1 MNETI
6 KKYLL
11 GSTVIT
17 GMMVAGISAP
27 AYAQDTEQSDII
39 VTGTRI
45 TRPNLVAASP
55 VTTIDRDELL
65 NTGVT
70 DIGDL
75 IQSIPSMSGSP
86 IGTTTNNGG
95 NGSVRVN
102 LRGLGTSRTLTLVNG
117 QRTVDGG
124 DFQTIPAIMIERLD
138 VLKDGASAVYG
149 ADAVAGVIN
158 IITRDEFDGLELSA
172 QHSVWDNTNNGEQT
186 TISGLAGKT
195 FDQGSFV
202 FGAEYVKQKEVYQ
215 RDTPWDFFQDS
226 YYIYPGGCEAQVA
239 AGYDGTPTGGCYP
252 IGSSRIP
259 ESRLGFLTQGTFLV
273 GTPAT
278 EDYEVGL
285 ITPHDGRN
293 YNYAP
298 VNYVQTPYNKLNAYA
313 QGKFDISDTTQFKF
327 EIRGNRR
334 ESAQELAPQPYNSP
348 TDPAHDGVFNGVAY
362 SGISE
367 DNYYL
372 RRAVDSY
379 NASLGLELG
388 DEGALAY
395 EPIRDARR
403 RMIETTRRF
412 EQSVSQ
418 IQSVFSLEGE
428 RDGVKWDIY
437 ANYGFRNFSQQDFG
451 QFSGP
456 NLFNALGPSAD
467 LDGDGR
473 PECYT
478 DINDASTLIAGC
490 VPLNF
495 FGGGSVVRGT
505 GEITAQ
511 TLTQDMIDYVG
522 TQTNDTTDTEFVAT
536 GFGLSGDAW
545 ELPGGAIG
553 WAAGAGLWTQ
563 SLKDIPDSAK
573 QGGTVTGN
581 TGAATSGSLKNL
593 HAYGELLLPVYDNGT
608 QKLEL
613 KGGLRYDDFEDIGG
627 KTTYQIG
634 GNAQI
639 NDMIRL
645 RGTYGTVFRVPTVF
659 DLFQGA
665 TDSFPQ
671 YNDPC
676 RTNGPNSTT
685 LTPAVGCAQGVVQL
699 DTQVLASV
707 GGNPFLQPEEG
718 DSLTLGA
725 VFQPDLANHNISL
738 TVDYYKMNVTD
749 GISSV
754 GINQTLT
761 ECYVNQ
767 NPGACSLVTR
777 RADYSIAQVIDT
789 QLNVA
794 KDLAEGIDTEI
805 RWNTDLGFAELDASM
820 IWTHVLERSFQN
832 FEGAEVDDYTG
843 LYIGSSFPEDKF
855 NYGIG
860 LTKGMF
866 SVNYRGEY
874 IKGTDNAAAF
884 IPSYI
889 QEVDTK
895 LYHDITFNADLEDFG
910 TRVSAGVTNLTNEAP
925 PYIDAGFNA
934 STDPTTYRT
943 FGRGF
948 FVRGTKTF

>member
-11 GSTVIT
+11 GSTVIA
-17 GMMVAGISAP
+17 GMMVASIAAP
-27 AYAQDTEQSDII
+27 AYAQDNDEDETDII

-55 VTTIDRDELL
+55 VTTIDRNELL
-65 NTGVT
+65 DTGVT

-75 IQSIPSMSGSP
+75 VQSIPSMSGSP

-95 NGSVRVN
+95 NGGVFVN
-102 LRGLGTSRTLTLVNG
+102 LRGLGTSRSLTLVNG

-124 DFQTIPAIMIERLD
+124 DFQTIPGLMIERID
-138 VLKDGASAVYG
+138 ILKDGASAVYG

-158 IITRDEFDGLELSA
+158 VITRDEFDGIEVSA
-172 QHSVWDNTNNGEQT
+172 QHSLWENTNNGEQT
-186 TISGLAGKT
+186 TLSALAGKT

-202 FGAEYVKQKEVYQ
+202 FGAEYVKQEEAYQ

-226 YYIYPGGCEAQVA
+226 YYIYPGGCEEQVA
-239 AGYDGTPTGGCYP
+239 AGYGNGGCYP

-273 GTPAT
+273 GTPAGA
-278 EDYEVGL
+278 DYEVGL

-298 VNYVQTPYNKLNAYA
+298 VNYVQTPYDKLNAYA
-313 QGKFDISDTTQFKF
+313 QGKFDVSDTTQFKF

-362 SGISE
+362 SGISQ

-372 RRAVDSY
+372 RRAVDAY
-379 NASLGLELG
+379 NASLGLNLG
-388 DEGALAY
+388 DPGALAY
-395 EPIRDARR
+395 EPVRDARR

-418 IQSVFSLEGE
+418 IQSVVSLDGE
-428 RDGVKWDIY
+428 LDGVKWDVY

-478 DINDASTLIAGC
+478 DINDPSTLIAGC

-495 FGGGSVVRGT
+495 FGGGSVDRAT
-505 GEITAQ
+505 GNITAQ
-511 TLTQDMIDYVG
+511 TLTQDMIDYVS
-522 TQTNDTTDTEFVAT
+522 TETNDTTDSEFVAA

-545 ELPGGAIG
+545 ELPAGTLG
-553 WAAGAGLWTQ
+553 WAAGAGLWSQ
-563 SLKDIPDSAK
+563 SLTDTPDSAK

-581 TGAATSGSLKNL
+581 TGAATSGKLSNL
-593 HAYGELLLPVYDNGT
+593 HVYGELLVPVYDNGT

-613 KGGLRYDDFEDIGG
+613 KGGARYDEFADIGG
-627 KTTYQIG
+627 KATYQIG
-634 GNAQI
+634 GTGQI
-639 NDMIRL
+639 LDSLRV

-676 RTNGPNSTT
+676 RTNGPNGTT
-685 LTPAVGCAQGVVQL
+685 VTPAAGCAQGVVQL

-707 GGNPFLQPEEG
+707 GGNPFLQPETG

-725 VFQPDLANHNISL
+725 VFQPNLGDHNVSL
-738 TVDYYKMNVTD
+738 TVDYFKMNIED
-749 GISSV
+749 GISSIGV
-754 GINQTLT
+754 NQTLT
-761 ECYVNQ
+761 ECYVNL
-767 NPGACSLVTR
+767 NPGACALVTR
-777 RADYSIAQVIDT
+777 RADYSIAQVLDT

-794 KDLAEGIDTEI
+794 SDTAEGVDTEV
-805 RWNTDLGFAELDASM
+805 RWNYDAGFAELDASL
-820 IWTHVLERSFQN
+820 IWTHLLERN
-832 FEGAEVDDYTG
+832 FVRFSGAPVAEFAGQYV
-843 LYIGSSFPEDKF
+843 GSSFPEDKF
-855 NYGIG
+855 NYALG
-860 LTKGMF
+860 LSKGMF
-866 SVNYRGEY
+866 NLIYRGEF
-874 IKGTDNAAAF
+874 IKGTENSASF
-884 IPSYI
+884 IPTYI
-889 QEVDTK
+889 QQVDDK
-895 LYHDITFNADLEDFG
+895 LFHDITLNMDVEKYGARL
-910 TRVSAGVTNLTNEAP
+910 SAGVTNFTNEAP
-925 PYIDAGFNA
+925 PYIDGGFNA

>member
-1 MNETI
+1 M
-6 KKYLL
+6 
-11 GSTVIT
+11 IT
-17 GMMVAGISAP
+17 SMLAAGFAATP
-27 AYAQDTEQSDII
+27 AYAQDADAEADNIV

-45 TRPNLVAASP
+45 VRPNLVAASP
-55 VTTIDRDELL
+55 VTTIDRQELL
-65 NTGVT
+65 STGVT

-75 IQSIPSMSGSP
+75 VQSIPSMSGSP

-95 NGSVRVN
+95 NGTVRVN

-124 DFQTIPAIMIERLD
+124 DFQTIPSIMIDRID

-158 IITRDEFDGLELSA
+158 VITRDEFDGIEVSA
-172 QHSVWDNTNNGEQT
+172 QHSLWDNTNGGEQT
-186 TISGLAGKT
+186 TLSALAGKT
-195 FDQGSFV
+195 FDKGSFV

-226 YYIYPGGCEAQVA
+226 FYIYPGGCEAQVA
-239 AGYDGTPTGGCYP
+239 SAYDGTPTGGCYP
-252 IGSSRIP
+252 VGSSRIP

-273 GTPAT
+273 GTPADT
-278 EDYEVGL
+278 DYEVGL

-313 QGKFDISDTTQFKF
+313 QGAFDVNDSTQFKF

-334 ESAQELAPQPYNSP
+334 ESSQELAPQPYNSP
-348 TDPAHDGVFNGVAY
+348 TDPAHNGVFNGTPY
-362 SGISE
+362 SGISQ

-372 RRAVDSY
+372 RRAVDLY
-379 NASLGLELG
+379 NTSLGLNLG
-388 DEGALAY
+388 DDGALAY
-395 EPIRDARR
+395 EPVRDARR

-428 RDGVKWDIY
+428 LDGVNWDVY

-467 LDGDGR
+467 LDNDGR
-473 PECYT
+473 PECYG
-478 DINDASTLIAGC
+478 DITDASTLIAGC

-495 FGGGSVVRGT
+495 FGGGAVDRST
-505 GEITAQ
+505 GVIQAQ
-511 TLTQDMIDYVG
+511 TLTQDMIDYVAIE
-522 TQTNDTTDTEFVAT
+522 TNDTTDTEFVAT

-545 ELPGGAIG
+545 ELPAGTIG
-553 WAAGAGLWTQ
+553 WAAGAGLWSQ

-581 TGAATSGSLKNL
+581 TGAATSGKLNNL
-593 HAYGELLLPVYDNGT
+593 HVYGELLLPIYDNGT

-613 KGGLRYDDFEDIGG
+613 KGGARYDDFDNIGG
-627 KTTYQIG
+627 KATYQVG
-634 GNAQI
+634 GNFQLTDTLRA
-639 NDMIRL
+639 
-645 RGTYGTVFRVPTVF
+645 RGTYGTVFRVPDVF
-659 DLFQGA
+659 DLFQGP
-665 TDSFPQ
+665 TDGFPQ

-676 RTNGPNSTT
+676 RTNNPSGGT

-699 DTQVLASV
+699 DTQVLAIN
-707 GGNPFLQPEEG
+707 GGNPFLKPEQG
-718 DSLTLGA
+718 DSLTLGV
-725 VFQPDLANHNISL
+725 VFQPDFIEDHNISL

-754 GINQTLT
+754 GINQTLQ

-767 NPGACSLVTR
+767 NAAACSLVTR
-777 RADYSIAQVIDT
+777 RPDYSIAQVLNT
-789 QLNVA
+789 QINVS
-794 KDLAEGIDTEI
+794 KDLAEGIDTEV
-805 RWNTDLGFAELDASM
+805 RWSHDAGFADLSASL
-820 IWTHVLERSFQN
+820 IWTHVLERSFLN
-832 FEGAEVDDYTG
+832 FDGADVDDYTG
-843 LYIGSSFPEDKF
+843 RYIGSSFPEDKF
-855 NYGIG
+855 NYSFG
-860 LTKGMF
+860 LRKGMF
-866 SVNYRGEY
+866 NVIYRGEY
-874 IKGTDNAAAF
+874 ISGTENNAAF
-884 IPSYI
+884 IPDYI
-889 QEVDTK
+889 QNVDTA
-895 LYHDITFNADLEDFG
+895 LYHDITINADLEQYG
-910 TRVSAGVTNLTNEAP
+910 ARISAGVTNLTNEAP
-925 PYIDAGFNA
+925 PYIDGGFNA

-943 FGRGF
+943 FGRGLF
-948 FVRGTKTF
+948 IRGTKTF